1 MALNFVD
8 EANNIIEVQPSQKN
22 RANKTCQSNSVK
34 VLALP
39 HRTQIMLL
47 NYLIYSLFNKYS

>member
-1 MALNFVD
+1 MTLNFVD
-8 EANNIIEVQPSQKN
+8 EANNIIEVQPSQKKKN
-22 RANKTCQSNSVK
+22 RVNKTCQSNSVK

-47 NYLIYSLFNKYS
+47 N